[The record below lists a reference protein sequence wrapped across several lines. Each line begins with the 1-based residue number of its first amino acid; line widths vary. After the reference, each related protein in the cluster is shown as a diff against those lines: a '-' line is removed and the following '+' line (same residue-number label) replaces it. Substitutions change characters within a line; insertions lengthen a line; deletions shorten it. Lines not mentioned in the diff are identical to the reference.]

1 MPSPLSKKEQQILRR
16 CEDAIQSRQS
26 AAFYAVGEALRV
38 ICDMRLYR
46 ERFGSFERYCK
57 ERLRIRRSYAYSQ
70 MAAARVVDRIGPT
83 AIPPTHESQTRPL
96 ALLLELPDVDFAG
109 IWQDVVSTAPNG
121 NVTARHVRAVARR
134 HCGHRLGTND
144 RRFGEP
150 IDFRGLRHAPINE
163 LGVVFLFGA
172 VSRELGFIV
181 ESIQAE
187 YRWRPARGPVS
198 RREGAGS
205 AVARWGAEWNVG

>member
-1 MPSPLSKKEQQILRR
+1 
-16 CEDAIQSRQS
+16 
-26 AAFYAVGEALRV
+26 
-38 ICDMRLYR
+38 
-46 ERFGSFERYCK
+46 
-57 ERLRIRRSYAYSQ
+57 
-70 MAAARVVDRIGPT
+70 
-83 AIPPTHESQTRPL
+83 
-96 ALLLELPDVDFAG
+96 LELPDVDFPG

-121 NVTARHVRAVARR
+121 NVTARHVRAVAKR

-163 LGVVFLFGA
+163 LGVVFLFGI

-187 YRWRPARGPVS
+187 FPDCLAKRLSDPKRNRWTQVQIEFEYRSRNFVAHQHRSEECDLIVCWIDDWPDCPIEVIALREEIDRIARRS
-198 RREGAGS
+198 LS
-205 AVARWGAEWNVG
+205 APL